1 MLWMLPIIA
10 AATPAGTSNTTDI
23 LGQAAGAAIQANV
36 PRALQLLKDVD
47 PSALPEKDRQFV
59 LCMRERFGTE
69 ADHSKP
75 EAGPLADRL
84 LDTYRDYWRSAALRP
99 ADREGEEQRL
109 ESRLRSLLGAPRHAG
124 IDELE
129 PLVAAALAKD
139 GFHSLQGQT
148 GLLRELMIW
157 SREDSN
163 LVTVAL
169 PEGPQRVK
177 VVLLDDFKSMGWG
190 YYAAC
195 GRRGAGGWAT
205 DEAIFAVV
213 PRYASLDSEEYR
225 VSFLGHEAQHFADK
239 VQFKGL
245 EPWELE
251 YRAKLTELALA
262 DVTRPKILS
271 KFIED
276 QSDNPVSPHSYAN
289 KRLLADLVQ
298 RLGLGSVGELFTV
311 DIVRLHS
318 AAEAA
323 LREDSERRRSG
334 VRAYRQDSR

>member
-1 MLWMLPIIA
+1 MLSMFHIIA
-10 AATPAGTSNTTDI
+10 AATLSGAPNTADI

-36 PRALQLLKDVD
+36 PRALQLIEDVD
-47 PSALPEKDRQFV
+47 PSALAEKDRQFV
-59 LCMRERFGTE
+59 LCMRERFGTA
-69 ADHSKP
+69 ADQSKA
-75 EAGPLADRL
+75 EAGPMADRL

-99 ADREGEEQRL
+99 TGREAEEKRL
-109 ESRLRSLLGAPRHAG
+109 ESRLRSLLGAPKSAG
-124 IDELE
+124 MDELE
-129 PLVAAALAKD
+129 PLVAAALTKD

-177 VVLLDDFKSMGWG
+177 VVLLNEFKSMGWG

-205 DEAIFAVV
+205 DKAIFAVV

-239 VQFKGL
+239 ARFKGL
-245 EPWELE
+245 EFVGTRVSGQADRAGYGRRHPAQDPEQV
-251 YRAKLTELALA
+251 YR
-262 DVTRPKILS
+262 RPKR
-271 KFIED
+271 
-276 QSDNPVSPHSYAN
+276 QSGVSAQLCQQAPA
-289 KRLLADLVQ
+289 
-298 RLGLGSVGELFTV
+298 
-311 DIVRLHS
+311 
-318 AAEAA
+318 
-323 LREDSERRRSG
+323 RRSCTAAG
-334 VRAYRQDSR
+334 PWKRERVVHHRHLPSAVRGGSRVAGG